1 MNRWIKVALSGAVV
15 AMAGATAPTEARAEL
30 AVRVGLFRAHFSLVS
45 SLQVALPGSEQG
57 DPADSV
63 YREGRRALNRGE
75 FREAARVFSRLR
87 RAFAD
92 SRRVGDSYYY
102 EAYALSRLGGSRDL
116 ELALGLLDK
125 QATEYPGSGTRDD
138 APALRVRIQSDLAA
152 RGDSEAA
159 AEVFR
164 GANESCSDSD
174 QELRVIALSALL
186 NMDSQRALPILQEV
200 LKNRDECSTEL
211 RRQAVF
217 LISQLEGDETV
228 DMLLDLAHRN
238 PDPDPEVRE
247 QAVFWLSQV
256 DSEEALRALESI
268 LRNADDED
276 VQENAIFAISQ
287 HESARS
293 TAILKEFAERPGA
306 PKDLRENAIFW
317 LGQSEGGG
325 DYLRELY
332 GRIEDVDLR
341 ENIVFGIAQSDRA
354 SDRAWLMEKALD
366 EGESI
371 DVRKNALFW
380 AGQSGIDV
388 TRLAEL
394 YSTVRDREM
403 KEQVIFV
410 LSQHNGAEAVDQ
422 LLRIAETEQDT
433 ELKTTAIFWLGQS
446 NDPRAAEFLL
456 KIIGG

>member
-1 MNRWIKVALSGAVV
+1 MHRSIKVVLSGAVV
-15 AMAGATAPTEARAEL
+15 AIAGVSSPIEGRAEV
-30 AVRVGLFRAHFSLVS
+30 AGRVGLIGAHLAVVS

-63 YREGRRALNRGE
+63 YREGRRALNRGD
-75 FREAARVFSRLR
+75 FRDAARVFSRLR
-87 RAFAD
+87 RDFAN

-102 EAYALSRLGGSRDL
+102 EAYALSRLGRSRDL
-116 ELALGLLDK
+116 ELALDLLDE
-125 QATEYPGSGTRDD
+125 QAEDYPDSGTRED

-152 RGDSEAA
+152 RGDSDAA
-159 AEVFR
+159 ADVLR
-164 GANESCSDSD
+164 GASESCSDAD
-174 QELRVIALSALL
+174 QEIRVMALSALL
-186 NMDSQRALPILQEV
+186 NMDSQRALPILQQV
-200 LKNRDECSTEL
+200 LRNRDECSGEL

-217 LISQLEGDETV
+217 LISQHQGPETV
-228 DMLLDLAHRN
+228 DILLDLAHRN
-238 PDPDPEVRE
+238 PDPDHEVRE

-256 DSEEALRALESI
+256 HSDEALNALESI
-268 LRNADDED
+268 LRDADDED
-276 VQENAIFAISQ
+276 IQEKAIFAISQ
-287 HESARS
+287 HGSARS
-293 TAILKEFAERPGA
+293 TAILREFAERSGA
-306 PKDLRENAIFW
+306 RKDLRENAIFW

-325 DYLRELY
+325 EYLRELY
-332 GRIEDVDLR
+332 DRIDDDDLK
-341 ENIVFGIAQSDRA
+341 ENIVFGVAQSNRA

-388 TRLAEL
+388 SRLAEL

-410 LSQHNGAEAVDQ
+410 LSQHSGPEAVDQ
-422 LLRIAETEQDT
+422 LLRIAETEQDI
-433 ELKTTAIFWLGQS
+433 ELKTNAIFWLGQS
-446 NDPRAAEFLL
+446 NDPRVAEFLL

>member
-1 MNRWIKVALSGAVV
+1 MNRWIEVALSGAVV
-15 AMAGATAPTEARAEL
+15 AMAGATAPTDARAEL
-30 AVRVGLFRAHFSLVS
+30 ADRVGLLTAHVSLVS

-57 DPADSV
+57 DPADLV
-63 YREGRRALNRGE
+63 YREGRRALNRGD

-87 RAFAD
+87 RDFAD

-102 EAYALSRLGGSRDL
+102 EAYARSRLGGTRDL
-116 ELALGLLDK
+116 ELALVLLDE
-125 QATEYPGSGTRDD
+125 QADEYPDSGTRDD
-138 APALRVRIQSDLAA
+138 SPALRVRIQSDLAA

-164 GANESCSDSD
+164 GANESCRDSD

-200 LKNRDECSTEL
+200 LRNRDECSTEL

-217 LISQLEGDETV
+217 LISQQPGDLTV
-228 DMLLDLAHRN
+228 DILLDLADRN
-238 PDPDPEVRE
+238 PDPDREVRE

-256 DSEEALRALESI
+256 RSDEALNALESI
-268 LRNADDED
+268 LRDTDDEKI
-276 VQENAIFAISQ
+276 QENAIFAISQ

-293 TAILKEFAERPGA
+293 TAILKEFAEREGA

-317 LGQSEGGG
+317 LGQSEGG

-332 GRIEDVDLR
+332 DRIDDVDLR
-341 ENIVFGIAQSDRA
+341 ENIVFGIAQSNGA

-388 TRLAEL
+388 ERLAEL
-394 YSTVRDREM
+394 YSTLRGREM

-410 LSQHNGAEAVDQ
+410 LSQHGGAEAVDQ
-422 LLRIAETEQDT
+422 LIRIAETEQDT
-433 ELKTTAIFWLGQS
+433 KLKTNAIFWLGQS
-446 NDPRAAEFLL
+446 NDPRVAEFLL